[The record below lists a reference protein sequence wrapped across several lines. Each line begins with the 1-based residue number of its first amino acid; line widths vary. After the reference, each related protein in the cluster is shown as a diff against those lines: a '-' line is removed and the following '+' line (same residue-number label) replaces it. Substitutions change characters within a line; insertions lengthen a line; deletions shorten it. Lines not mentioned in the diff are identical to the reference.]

1 MRVRTLS
8 ALIALG
14 ILAAAAV
21 ASQTSRSAPPP
32 PKDGVLARLDC
43 STDFPACGVEKWMG
57 GVGAEYD
64 IEQAGNGARFRFRP
78 RTERSQPY
86 LGWVLPLNTTA
97 STIYIRFYLTVHKP
111 LRAAGVGDV
120 WGNKLIIVNNGAS
133 ESNHRAIAE
142 LKPSRT
148 DDLSDFSLGIAKNI
162 SEDGTRRVDLP
173 IGRRNAVQ
181 FRVTR
186 GDAVTFALWLNNPD
200 CNKPSSVS
208 GTFSFTPPAFANVAV
223 GFYAGAAMTAGGNV
237 DFSIED
243 VVVGDACEPGFK

>member
-21 ASQTSRSAPPP
+21 ASQTSQPAPPA

-43 STDFPACGVEKWMG
+43 SSDFPACGVEKWMR

-64 IEQAGNGARFRFRP
+64 LEQAGNGARFRFRP
-78 RTERSQPY
+78 RTTPSQPY
-86 LGWVLPLNTTA
+86 LGWVLPLDTTA
-97 STIYIRFYLTVHKP
+97 STIYVRFHLTVHKP
-111 LRAAGVGDV
+111 LRAAGVADV
-120 WGNKLIIVNNGAS
+120 WTNKLIIVNNGARS
-133 ESNHRAIAE
+133 SSDRAIVE

-148 DDLSDFSLGIAKNI
+148 EDLSDLSLGISKNI
-162 SEDGTRRVDLP
+162 GEGTPRVDLP
-173 IGRRNAVQ
+173 IGRKNALQ

-186 GDAVTFALWLNNPD
+186 GEAVTFAMWLNNPNCSRPTSESD
-200 CNKPSSVS
+200 KLD
-208 GTFSFTPPAFANVAV
+208 FTPPAFANVAV
-223 GFYAGAAMTAGGNV
+223 GFYANAAMTAGGNV

-243 VVVGDACEPGFK
+243 VVVGDACDPGFK